1 MSGRPPI
8 RPIPATLRGKA
19 RYRLTDMNFT
29 DLLSLFLPLFVA
41 MDPLG
46 VLPAFIQMTS
56 ELSKA
61 RRQKMLNL
69 SILTA
74 GIVGLLFI
82 PLGPLVLGALGLKTG
97 DFQVAG
103 GLLVLVVG
111 LRDVVWD
118 QKMLAMSAA
127 SGATG
132 IVPFAIPL
140 LVGPAVFATLI
151 LLRDRFSVL
160 EIGACLV
167 LNLFLAWIIF
177 LKSDSLMQ
185 WMGLTGTKVISKLAA
200 LLLAAYA
207 VMMIRVGLASFKQ
220 LLP

>member
-1 MSGRPPI
+1 
-8 RPIPATLRGKA
+8 
-19 RYRLTDMNFT
+19 MNFT

-56 ELSKA
+56 ELSNA
-61 RRQKMLNL
+61 RRQKMVDL

-74 GIVGLLFI
+74 GAVGLLFI
-82 PLGPLVLGALGLKTG
+82 PLGPLVLSALGLKTG

-103 GLLVLVVG
+103 GLLVLVVA

-118 QKMLAMSAA
+118 QKMMTMSET
-127 SGATG
+127 SESTG
-132 IVPFAIPL
+132 IVPFGIPL

-151 LLRDRFSVL
+151 LLRDRFSPL
-160 EIGACLV
+160 EVAACLA
-167 LNLFLAWIIF
+167 LNLFISWVVF
-177 LKSDSLMQ
+177 KKSTSLMQ
-185 WMGLTGTKVISKLAA
+185 WMGLTGTRVISKLAA

-207 VMMIRVGLASFKQ
+207 VMMIRVGLWSLKQ
-220 LLP
+220 FFP

>member
-1 MSGRPPI
+1 
-8 RPIPATLRGKA
+8 
-19 RYRLTDMNFT
+19 MNLT

-56 ELSKA
+56 ELSHA
-61 RRQKMLNL
+61 RRQKMVDL

-74 GIVGLLFI
+74 GVVGLLFI
-82 PLGPLVLGALGLKTG
+82 PLGPLVLSALGLKTG

-103 GLLVLVVG
+103 GLLVLVVA

-118 QKMLAMSAA
+118 QKMMSM
-127 SGATG
+127 SETSESTG
-132 IVPFAIPL
+132 IVPFGIPL

-151 LLRDRFSVL
+151 LLRDRFSIL
-160 EIGACLV
+160 EVAACLV
-167 LNLFLAWIIF
+167 LNLLISWAVFK
-177 LKSDSLMQ
+177 KSTSLMQ
-185 WMGLTGTKVISKLAA
+185 WMGLTGSKVISKLAA

-207 VMMIRVGLASFKQ
+207 VMMIRVGIISILNLKF
-220 LLP
+220 

>member
-1 MSGRPPI
+1 
-8 RPIPATLRGKA
+8 
-19 RYRLTDMNFT
+19 MNFT

-56 ELSKA
+56 ELSHA
-61 RRQKMLNL
+61 RRQKMVDL

-74 GIVGLLFI
+74 GAVGLLFI
-82 PLGPLVLGALGLKTG
+82 PLGPLVLLALGVKTG

-103 GLLVLVVG
+103 GLLVLVVA

-118 QKMLAMSAA
+118 QKMMTMSET
-127 SGATG
+127 SESLG
-132 IVPFAIPL
+132 IVPFGIPL

-151 LLRDRFSVL
+151 LLRDRFSSL

-167 LNLFLAWIIF
+167 LNLLISWVVFK
-177 LKSDSLMQ
+177 KSASLMQ
-185 WMGLTGTKVISKLAA
+185 WMGLTGTRVVSKLAA

-207 VMMIRVGLASFKQ
+207 VMMIRVGITSIVKF
-220 LLP
+220 

>member
-1 MSGRPPI
+1 
-8 RPIPATLRGKA
+8 
-19 RYRLTDMNFT
+19 MNFT
-29 DLLSLFLPLFVA
+29 DFLSLFLPLFVA

-46 VLPAFIQMTS
+46 ILPAFIQITS
-56 ELSKA
+56 ELSPE

-69 SILTA
+69 SIVTA
-74 GIVGLLFI
+74 GAVGLLFI

-103 GLLVLVVG
+103 GLLVLVIG

-118 QKMLAMSAA
+118 QKMMVMSEA
-127 SGATG
+127 SEATG

-140 LVGPAVFATLI
+140 LVGPAVLATLI
-151 LLRDRFSVL
+151 LLRSRFSIL
-160 EIGACLV
+160 EIGASLI

-177 LKSDSLMQ
+177 RKSETLLK
-185 WMGLTGTKVISKLAA
+185 WMGVTGSRVISKLAA

-207 VMMIRVGLASFKQ
+207 VMMIRVGISSLGKF
-220 LLP
+220 

>member
-1 MSGRPPI
+1 
-8 RPIPATLRGKA
+8 
-19 RYRLTDMNFT
+19 MNLT

-46 VLPAFIQMTS
+46 VLPAFVQMTS
-56 ELSKA
+56 ELSNA

-82 PLGPLVLGALGLKTG
+82 PLGPLVLTALGLKTG

-103 GLLVLVVG
+103 GLLVLVVA

-118 QKMLAMSAA
+118 QKMLSMTDS
-127 SGATG
+127 SESLG

-151 LLRDRFSVL
+151 LLRDRFSPF
-160 EIGACLV
+160 EIAACLV
-167 LNLFLAWIIF
+167 LNLLISWVVFKNSAR
-177 LKSDSLMQ
+177 LMQ

-200 LLLAAYA
+200 LLLSAYA
-207 VMMIRVGLASFKQ
+207 VMMIRVGILSLKQ
-220 LLP
+220 FLS